1 MWDEI
6 EGDVV
11 CIFVYPQAGEELL
24 SLTINGEDYDFAT
37 DLADYGDIFYEP
49 TEPLHIVAEFSGVST
64 GVEAT
69 EVAET
74 AIYAVAGG
82 VQVEVAAATAVEVYS
97 IAGTMVAERVVSGT
111 STISLAKGVYIVKA
125 DDKVEKV
132 VVK

>member
-49 TEPLHIVAEFSGVST
+49 TEPLHIVAVFSGVSS
-64 GVEAT
+64 GVEDAEAT
-69 EVAET
+69 ETNV
-74 AIYAVAGG
+74 YAVAGG
-82 VQVEVAAATAVEVYS
+82 IMVDVAEATAVEVYS
-97 IAGTMVAERVVSGT
+97 IAGTMVSSKVVSGAE
-111 STISLAKGVYIVKA
+111 TIAIAQGLYIVKA
-125 DDKVEKV
+125 GDKVAKV
-132 VVK
+132 IVK